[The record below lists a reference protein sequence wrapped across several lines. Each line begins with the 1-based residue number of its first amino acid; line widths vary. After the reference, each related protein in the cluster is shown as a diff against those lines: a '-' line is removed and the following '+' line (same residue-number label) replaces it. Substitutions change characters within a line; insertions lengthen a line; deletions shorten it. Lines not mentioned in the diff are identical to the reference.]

1 MTQFLDEGNL
11 DDLIRQ
17 TKNGPVRGERRVN
30 SLYPDES
37 YLAFHAIPY
46 ADPPIGAKRFQHPTP
61 HPNWSEIYDASN
73 SDHKDKCC
81 PQVSFCLKNSNSS
94 FLQKVK

>member
-1 MTQFLDEGNL
+1 MTQFLDQGNL

-17 TKNGPVRGERRVN
+17 TKNGPVRGEKRVN

-61 HPNWSEIYDASN
+61 HSNWSEIYDASN
-73 SDHKDKCC
+73 SDHKDKCR
-81 PQVSFCLKNSNSS
+81 PQVSFCLR
-94 FLQKVK
+94 